1 MNVETV
7 RKKLV
12 LWGKW
17 LHSGGGSIGYKSS
30 ALMLLRA
37 NMGGGVPLPPI
48 SDDEAMK
55 IDRVLAG
62 IKAHDRDLFRCVR
75 MAYSD
80 GMGNQKI
87 ANALGVSKTTVQRW
101 VDRAESMLVALFE
114 EAGIP

>member
-1 MNVETV
+1 MSVEEV

-55 IDRVLAG
+55 IDRVLAK
-62 IKAHDRDLFRCVR
+62 IKFHDRDLFRCVR

-87 ANALGVSKTTVQRW
+87 GDALGMARQTVQRRIE
-101 VDRAESMLVALFE
+101 RAESMLVALFE